1 MHTFLWIYGDLE
13 IEITVNEFVF
23 LCLTVLR
30 GYKDVIFQALVGFPL
45 FSGLD
50 GFYVGVIAK

>member
-1 MHTFLWIYGDLE
+1 M
-13 IEITVNEFVF
+13 EITVNEFVF
-23 LCLTVLR
+23 LYLTVLR